1 MNLIE
6 LDIWLTKASCSTRF
20 VLQWKLSSIEVKS
33 FWKNWKTLP
42 CSCWEWYIEDQ
53 VIYIKEFAVRKHCKI
68 KFCAKAYRVPRT
80 SYMIWGLAYL
90 PAWMVEPTIILQ
102 TFWIFLAYFTLG
114 KKTITEFMNMISI
127 NLPFFFK
134 AFGKKILEPGK
145 RKPSN
150 FQAWSVTSH
159 WDTKFWWS
167 FGGKALWPGGRLCF
181 RRKVSCSFFYLSIKR
196 RFSYLYLDLWYLVWK
211 LFLLFFFWMW
221 SVVKVLTTCP
231 TFWKGMTPISLDEG
245 GRCETP
251 VGCIGR
257 PLPMVLQVPVAD
269 PFLK

>member
-1 MNLIE
+1 
-6 LDIWLTKASCSTRF
+6 
-20 VLQWKLSSIEVKS
+20 
-33 FWKNWKTLP
+33 
-42 CSCWEWYIEDQ
+42 
-53 VIYIKEFAVRKHCKI
+53 
-68 KFCAKAYRVPRT
+68 
-80 SYMIWGLAYL
+80 
-90 PAWMVEPTIILQ
+90 
-102 TFWIFLAYFTLG
+102 
-114 KKTITEFMNMISI
+114 MNMISI

-221 SVVKVLTTCP
+221 SVVKVWRHAQLFGKVWRPSALTKGEGVRHLLDALVDHFQWSCKCLLQILSSNRCAVMHHHSLIALNNFRYIY
-231 TFWKGMTPISLDEG
+231 TFHSLVHSEQTWGNRGPWCNPITRELRSKGGSNGWTLW
-245 GRCETP
+245 RCDRHHFQAIQLGSRWYLGWES
-251 VGCIGR
+251 
-257 PLPMVLQVPVAD
+257 
-269 PFLK
+269 